1 MEFRFKDIRDEHDYK
16 QIDIANE
23 INMSRSA
30 YANIEAEA
38 ANIKLRTLLLYCNKF
53 DYSMDYVA
61 RLKPDNKTDNINK
74 NITEINK
81 RVLIDRLSIIESENK
96 LRQVDVARLLGIQ
109 RSTYSEYKNPN
120 STNIIQ
126 TLMLK
131 KIASDYGYSLD
142 WLVGRCDKKTLK

>member
-131 KIASDYGYSLD
+131 KSL
-142 WLVGRCDKKTLK
+142 LTTAIL